1 MEKNDFKRL
10 DNVTKTLLVL
20 LIGVIFY
27 FAIFSILKPFFTT
40 EPMPMARM
48 MGQMMGSDVMNFST
62 TGSATMNL
70 ISLIVAIIVAV
81 IASFYLFKNGTAKDE
96 EYKIIRKALSDNEKK
111 ILDEIK
117 KAGEITQDSLR
128 FRLNWSKAKVSTILT
143 NLDKRNLIQRER
155 IGKTYKVYL
164 QR

>member
-1 MEKNDFKRL
+1 MKKINLKQI
-10 DNVTKTLLVL
+10 DNVSKIALIILVAIVGYFLIFLITNSLLTP
-20 LIGVIFY
+20 
-27 FAIFSILKPFFTT
+27 KQT
-40 EPMPMARM
+40 PMM
-48 MGQMMGSDVMNFST
+48 QMMNEVMGTNIMSFST
-62 TGSATMNL
+62 TNL
-70 ISLIVAIIVAV
+70 IIINLVSLVLAAGLGFLT
-81 IASFYLFKNGTAKDE
+81 SLYLFRTKL
-96 EYKIIRKALSDNEKK
+96 EYKEYHILRKALSDDEKK

-128 FRLNWSKAKVSTILT
+128 FRLDWSKAKVSTILT